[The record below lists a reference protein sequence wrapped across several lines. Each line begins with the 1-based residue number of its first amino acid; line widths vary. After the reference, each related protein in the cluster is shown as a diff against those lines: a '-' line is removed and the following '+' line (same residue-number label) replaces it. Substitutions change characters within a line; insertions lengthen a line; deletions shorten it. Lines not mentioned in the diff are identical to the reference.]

1 MEYLKENGFD
11 IEYKPEI
18 TAGELKSLIENFQV
32 LLVRSRTKVTGEII
46 NGCRQLKIIGRIGSG
61 YDNIDLESCLK
72 KKIKVINAPDAN
84 SQSVAELTVGLMITL
99 LRKLETAFT
108 SMRKGYWLKD
118 ELWGNELSGKTVGIV
133 GYGYVGRRVGR
144 ILKSFKCNLLIYSRS
159 FKTASLEE
167 LFSKSDIITLHPALT
182 SRTEKMI
189 NNDLLSKMK
198 RRALIINISRGK
210 IIDENALF
218 YHLKNKLIQGAAL
231 DVFTYEPLQKDNRW
245 RTLSNVILTPHI
257 GAATEEALI
266 RASMTVAEDLVRI
279 IKGHKARYSVI

>member
-61 YDNIDLESCLK
+61 YDNIDLESCFK

-159 FKTASLEE
+159 FK
-167 LFSKSDIITLHPALT
+167 K
-182 SRTEKMI
+182 
-189 NNDLLSKMK
+189 
-198 RRALIINISRGK
+198 
-210 IIDENALF
+210 
-218 YHLKNKLIQGAAL
+218 
-231 DVFTYEPLQKDNRW
+231 
-245 RTLSNVILTPHI
+245 
-257 GAATEEALI
+257 
-266 RASMTVAEDLVRI
+266 
-279 IKGHKARYSVI
+279 